1 MWRKECMQFIE
12 EIDICSI
19 SLFIL
24 MTYNQVHLL
33 QLVVEFNALH
43 SDIPSPALLKDLIH
57 QGKFIWA

>member
-1 MWRKECMQFIE
+1 MQFVDK
-12 EIDICSI
+12 IDICSI

-43 SDIPSPALLKDLIH
+43 SDMSSPALLKDFFH